1 MTDCQHG
8 FRARRSCETQLFF
21 TLAHELLSSLDVGC
35 QHDLIILDLSKAFD
49 RVPHERL
56 LKKLDHYGIRDST
69 HGWIKAFLS
78 NRTQQVIVEG
88 ATSDTVPV
96 ISGVPQ
102 GTVIGPLLFLIFI
115 NDLPN
120 CVQSRIRLF
129 ADDCI
134 LYRKIRSIKDT
145 IILQDDLNKL
155 AFRFVLFRFG
165 KFRCVSFH
173 FVPFWYISFR
183 VSFRILQVP
192 LINW

>member
-1 MTDCQHG
+1 M
-8 FRARRSCETQLFF
+8 
-21 TLAHELLSSLDVGC
+21 
-35 QHDLIILDLSKAFD
+35 
-49 RVPHERL
+49 
-56 LKKLDHYGIRDST
+56 
-69 HGWIKAFLS
+69 
-78 NRTQQVIVEG
+78 EG